1 MKQLILLCR
10 IVVKNERGET
20 VLDTLVKPPNEINA
34 GAKNHEVYA
43 YSVARA
49 PEYQGVVKEYLKQ
62 IFSGRILIGY
72 HIDMK
77 LADLELIEFL
87 GPKNLMPNKTL
98 FDCAKMFNSNPMSG
112 QQWKLSDLCI

>member
-1 MKQLILLCR
+1 MHGNFGKAKFRERRVSFIKINIFLIDSLKLLLYRLRLIRGATKNTPRGMEQLILFCR

-49 PEYQGVVKEYLKQ
+49 PEYQGVV
-62 IFSGRILIGY
+62 
-72 HIDMK
+72 
-77 LADLELIEFL
+77 
-87 GPKNLMPNKTL
+87 
-98 FDCAKMFNSNPMSG
+98 
-112 QQWKLSDLCI
+112 